1 MITVVRMEVQKF
13 FTLTSNLERLLIL
26 TTLWICA
33 KWLVTITLLQL
44 IRTSRN
50 GWRLLIWTNFFFAP
64 GGDLKERLK
73 GFEQYP
79 GVAVNEVFFGSN
91 GHETRPSGGVL
102 LNYTKRRKTPDKHIK
117 SIVQPAHTLCPAGN
131 PHSFFYTGGQPVN
144 EKKEPCLSPFNE
156 PGSADLF
163 RINHYWV
170 KSKEEYKVKL
180 TRGRADVPSRDP
192 KFRYTTGLGRKLD
205 DVFMQDN
212 EVHDT
217 DIWAIGE
224 RTWIKKIKIISGWSK
239 EGGSTFSL
247 MELCDLFNERG
258 YDCTVLWSTPMALK

>member
-1 MITVVRMEVQKF
+1 MKYLSVVAVLKDESPNLQEWLDFHLSVGIEHFYLYDNGSSDGSTEVLYPYIESGKVTYSYNTMDMCQMACYYNA
-13 FTLTSNLERLLIL
+13 LTAYKDQS
-26 TTLWICA
+26 
-33 KWLVTITLLQL
+33 KWMAFIDLDEFL
-44 IRTSRN
+44 
-50 GWRLLIWTNFFFAP
+50 FAP

-73 GFEQYP
+73 DFEPYP

-91 GHETRPSGGVL
+91 GHETRPPGGVL

-217 DIWAIGE
+217 DIWQFLE
-224 RTWIKKIKIISGWSK
+224 REHG
-239 EGGSTFSL
+239 
-247 MELCDLFNERG
+247 
-258 YDCTVLWSTPMALK
+258 

>member
-1 MITVVRMEVQKF
+1 MKYLSVVAVLKDERP
-13 FTLTSNLERLLIL
+13 NLEEWLDFHLKVGVEHFYLYDNGSSDGSTEVLHPYIEAGKVTYSYNTMDMCQMACYYNAL
-26 TTLWICA
+26 TA
-33 KWLVTITLLQL
+33 YKDQSKWMAFIDLDEFL
-44 IRTSRN
+44 
-50 GWRLLIWTNFFFAP
+50 FAP
-64 GGDLKERLK
+64 GGDLKDRLK
-73 GFEQYP
+73 DFEPYP

-91 GHETRPSGGVL
+91 GHETRPPGGVL
-102 LNYTKRRKTPDKHIK
+102 LNYTQRRKTPDKHIK

-156 PGSADLF
+156 PGSIDLF

-192 KFRYTTGLGRKLD
+192 KFRYTTGLGRKLE

-217 DIWAIGE
+217 DIWQFLE
-224 RTWIKKIKIISGWSK
+224 REHG
-239 EGGSTFSL
+239 
-247 MELCDLFNERG
+247 
-258 YDCTVLWSTPMALK
+258 

>member
-1 MITVVRMEVQKF
+1 MKYLSVVAVLKDERPNLQEWLDFHLSVGVEHFYLYDNGSSDGSTEVLYPYIESGKVTYSYNTMDMCQMACYYNA
-13 FTLTSNLERLLIL
+13 LTAYKDQS
-26 TTLWICA
+26 
-33 KWLVTITLLQL
+33 KWMAFIDLDEFL
-44 IRTSRN
+44 
-50 GWRLLIWTNFFFAP
+50 FAP

-205 DVFMQDN
+205 DVFVQDN

-217 DIWAIGE
+217 DIWQFLE
-224 RTWIKKIKIISGWSK
+224 REHG
-239 EGGSTFSL
+239 
-247 MELCDLFNERG
+247 
-258 YDCTVLWSTPMALK
+258 